1 MPQFKLMQ
9 HQSDGVKFLDSV
21 DGIGALLFDPG
32 VGKTGTLMSW
42 LDNSPLLP
50 KDVRV
55 LVVAPLTAADTWV
68 LQVPGFMDSPVKAR
82 MLNGTT
88 EQILTKIAKSVNWL
102 SVPKTPVMVDHPGT
116 LAKQRAGKRITLLS
130 MSSGALSSYCKDRT
144 DTIRVLRAIRR
155 FKPHVIAFDESHM
168 IKAATSNVSKAMYQI
183 GQLVDHRVILTGTVC
198 PLGDLDVYG
207 QWRFLAPWTFSDAYN
222 EPFTK
227 TPLKMT
233 REQKASI
240 DVWPI
245 GRFEKRYGEAG
256 GYGGKQ
262 MVGANDFNIGE
273 LHDRI
278 AERSM
283 VVKKEDA
290 LDLPPITDVDVHFA
304 LSPREAKAYREM
316 AEELAAELDSGELL
330 TAPNALAKMM
340 KLRQIHGGFIKDT
353 ETEEVHIIG
362 ASLRKTQTEVACV
375 TLAGEQRLVVT
386 GYFRTECAM
395 LADAIRKA
403 EPKTTVVETITGAT
417 KSKDR
422 LAIRQRFGDVSGNP
436 QRTILVAQA
445 RTMSL
450 SVNELVTAS
459 NMVLGSPSE
468 RRDDYVQLR
477 DRLHRKGQTKPVT
490 FWNCYSPGLIA
501 EIMVNRH
508 IHRGNLEKA
517 LHDHIRSYSKKNK
530 R

>member
-1 MPQFKLMQ
+1 MPQYKLMQ

-42 LDNSPLLP
+42 IDTSPLLP

-55 LVVAPLTAADTWV
+55 LVVAPLTAADTWI

-88 EQILTKIAKSVNWL
+88 DQILAKIAKSANWL
-102 SVPKTPVMVDHPGT
+102 SVPKTPIMVDHKGT
-116 LAKQRAGKRITLLS
+116 PARQRAGKRVTLLS

-144 DTIRVLRAIRR
+144 DNIRVIRAIRR
-155 FKPHVIAFDESHM
+155 FKPHVIAFDESHL
-168 IKAATSNVSKAMYQI
+168 IKSAESNVSKAMYQI
-183 GQLVDHRVILTGTVC
+183 GQVAPHRIILTGTVC
-198 PLGDLDVYG
+198 PLSDLDVYG
-207 QWRFLAPWTFSDAYN
+207 QWRFMAPWTFSDEYN
-222 EPFTK
+222 APFTRK
-227 TPLKMT
+227 PLTMT
-233 REQKASI
+233 KAQQASI
-240 DVWPI
+240 RPWPI
-245 GRFEKRYGEAG
+245 GRFEKRYGEMG
-256 GYGGKQ
+256 GHGGKQ
-262 MVGANDFNIGE
+262 IVGANHFNINE

-290 LDLPPITDVDVHFA
+290 LDLPPTTDTDVHFA
-304 LSPREAKAYREM
+304 LSPRENKAYTQM

-330 TAPNALAKMM
+330 EAPNALAKMM
-340 KLRQIHGGFIKDT
+340 KLRQIHAGFMRDT
-353 ETEEVHIIG
+353 ETEETHIIG
-362 ASLRKTQTEVACV
+362 SSLRKAQVEVASV

-386 GYFRTECAM
+386 GYFRTECAL
-395 LADAIRKA
+395 LADALRRA
-403 EPKTTVVETITGAT
+403 EPKSTTVEVITGAV
-417 KSKDR
+417 KQKDR

-436 QRTILVAQA
+436 GRIILVAQA

-459 NMVLGSPSE
+459 NLVLGSPSE

-490 FWNCYSPGLIA
+490 FWNCYSPGLIG
-501 EIMVNRH
+501 EIMIEKH
-508 IHRGNLEKA
+508 KHRGNLEKA
-517 LHDHIRSYSKKNK
+517 LLDHIKTYSKK